1 VIPQPGLLND
11 DQLFDGP
18 GFTGS
23 RMAPAII
30 RAAPMIGEHTRAIC
44 RDLLGMDEAEIER
57 LIAEISLE
65 VTPAVTSD

>member
-1 VIPQPGLLND
+1 LND

-30 RAAPMIGEHTRAIC
+30 RAAPMIGEHTRTIC
-44 RDLLGMDEAEIER
+44 LDLLGMDEAEIER

-65 VTPAVTSD
+65 VTPAVAPD